1 MPHPKVGNIAPNFIL
16 KNQDGKDINLK
27 EFRNKKNIILYFY
40 PRASTPGCTI
50 QACGLRDYKK
60 FFDKKNFITLGVSP
74 DPIGRLG
81 GFIAKQNLNFDLL
94 SDEDHSIANK
104 YGVWGPK
111 KFMGKEFEGIIRTTF
126 IIGIDGRLK
135 HVLENFKTKTHHEDV
150 QNWIIENL

>member
-1 MPHPKVGNIAPNFIL
+1 MPHPKIGNIAPNFIL

-50 QACGLRDYKK
+50 QACGLRDFKK

-74 DPIGRLG
+74 DPIGRLS

-94 SDEDHSIANK
+94 SDEDHSIASK

>member
-60 FFDKKNFITLGVSP
+60 FFDKNEFYNFRS
-74 DPIGRLG
+74 
-81 GFIAKQNLNFDLL
+81 
-94 SDEDHSIANK
+94 
-104 YGVWGPK
+104 
-111 KFMGKEFEGIIRTTF
+111 
-126 IIGIDGRLK
+126 
-135 HVLENFKTKTHHEDV
+135 
-150 QNWIIENL
+150 